1 MGKVTGN
8 ALLAR
13 ALKHEGVDTVFYLAG
28 GPMFDAMWE
37 SFPLGIRGIHVRH
50 EQGAA
55 MMAHGYARVAGR
67 PGICNTSSGPGTT
80 NAATAMTN
88 AMNDAVP
95 IILMAGAS
103 SLRARDM
110 EEFQELDQVSS
121 MRPLCKWAV
130 QIHEP
135 RRIPDY
141 IAMAF
146 RKATRNR
153 PGPVHLDFPGD
164 VLYGDCEESD
174 VIFTHGPRPAP
185 PCGDPDAVKEAVRLL
200 QSAKRPLI
208 ISGSGTIWSGA
219 SEALTS
225 FVDLTNIPFFTTPQ
239 GRGIVPEDHRLSFL
253 NARSTAFKEAD
264 VVLVIGTRFNI
275 ILGFGRS
282 PRFAKDGKVIMV
294 NIDAEEIG
302 RNRSVHTGIVGDAK
316 SVLTQMI
323 AEADK
328 AGKWPKDSDW
338 IKKLRDNHLRKQSEM
353 EGILNAASSPI
364 HPLRLCNEVRKF
376 MERDAILCVDGHDT
390 LNFAR
395 QSIPSFV
402 PGHRLNAGPNGCMG
416 VAIPFSV
423 GAQAA
428 KPDKQVIALTGD
440 GSFGMNGFEIETAVR
455 EKMPIITVISNNGG
469 WTADNPPKPG
479 RNLPVLDYH
488 KIVEVFGGYGERV
501 ERPEDIRPALERAA
515 KAGVPACIN
524 VITDP
529 AAKSETARFS
539 TYFLQPSSLRP
550 AAGGAAKKDPALAS
564 GGTR

>member
-13 ALKHEGVDTVFYLAG
+13 ALKQEGVDTVFYLGG

-37 SFPLGIRGIHVRH
+37 SFPLGIRGIHARH

-55 MMAHGYARVAGR
+55 MMAHGYARAAGR

-80 NAATAMTN
+80 NAATAVTN

-95 IILMAGAS
+95 LILMAGAAA
-103 SLRARDM
+103 LRARDM
-110 EEFQELDQVSS
+110 EEFQELDQVNA

-130 QIHEP
+130 QIHEA

-146 RKATRNR
+146 RKATGNR

-164 VLYGDCEESD
+164 VLYSEVEESD
-174 VIFTHGPRPAP
+174 AVVTHSPRPSR
-185 PCGDPDAVKEAVRLL
+185 PCGDPDAVREAIRLL
-200 QSAKRPLI
+200 RAAKRPLI
-208 ISGSGTIWSGA
+208 ISGSGTLWSGA
-219 SEALTS
+219 SEALTT
-225 FVDLTNIPFFTTPQ
+225 FVDLTNIPFLTTPQ
-239 GRGIVPEDHRLSFL
+239 GRGIVPEDHRLAFL
-253 NARSTAFKEAD
+253 NARSTAFQQAD
-264 VVLVIGTRFNI
+264 VLLVVGTRFNI

-282 PRFAKDGKVIMV
+282 PRFAADGKVIMV
-294 NIDAEEIG
+294 NTDAEEIG
-302 RNRSVHTGIVGDAK
+302 KNRSVHMGIVGDAK
-316 SVLTQMI
+316 AVLTQLI
-323 AEADK
+323 AEAER
-328 AGKWPKDSDW
+328 AGKWPKETDW
-338 IKKLRDNHLRKQSEM
+338 LKQLRDKHLRKQAEM
-353 EGILNAASSPI
+353 EGVLNSDSMPI
-364 HPLRLCNEVRKF
+364 HPLRLCNELRKF
-376 MERDAILCVDGHDT
+376 MDRDAILCVDGHDI

-416 VAIPFSV
+416 VAIPFAV
-423 GAQAA
+423 GAKAA

-455 EKMPIITVISNNGG
+455 NKLPIITVISNNGG

-479 RNLPVLDYH
+479 RDLPQLDYH

-501 ERPEDIRPALERAA
+501 ERAQDIRPALERAA

-539 TYFLQPSSLRP
+539 AYFQQASTKRP
-550 AAGGAAKKDPALAS
+550 TGQTVAEK
-564 GGTR
+564 

>member
-1 MGKVTGN
+1 MGKITGN

-13 ALKHEGVDTVFYLAG
+13 SLKQEGVDTVFYLAG

-37 SFPLGIRGIHVRH
+37 SFPLGIRGIHTRH

-55 MMAHGYARVAGR
+55 MMAHGYARVSGR
-67 PGICNTSSGPGTT
+67 PGICNTSSGPGVI

-95 IILMAGAS
+95 MILMAGAS
-103 SLRARDM
+103 SLASRDM
-110 EEFQELDQVSS
+110 DEFQELDQVSS

-130 QIHEP
+130 QVHET

-146 RKATRNR
+146 RKATGNR

-164 VLYGDCEESD
+164 VLYGDCEESAA
-174 VIFTHGPRPAP
+174 VFSHSPRPAP
-185 PCGDPDAVKEAVRLL
+185 PAGDPDAVREAVRLL
-200 QSAKRPLI
+200 KAAKRPLI
-208 ISGSGTIWSGA
+208 ISGSGSLWSGA
-219 SEALTS
+219 SEALTA
-225 FVDLTNIPFFTTPQ
+225 FVELTNIPFFTTPQ

-264 VVLVIGTRFNI
+264 VVLVLGTRFNV

-282 PRFAKDGKVIMV
+282 PRFNKDGKIIMV
-294 NIDAEEIG
+294 NTDAEEIG
-302 RNRSVHTGIVGDAK
+302 RNRPIDLGIVGDVKA
-316 SVLTQMI
+316 VLKQLL
-323 AEADK
+323 AEAD
-328 AGKWPKDSDW
+328 GSKWPKETDW
-338 IKKLRDNHLRKQSEM
+338 LKKLSDNHLRKEAEM
-353 EGILNAASSPI
+353 QGILNSDAGLI
-364 HPLRLCNEVRKF
+364 HPLRLCNELRKF
-376 MERDAILCVDGHDT
+376 MDRDAILCVDGHDI

-416 VAIPFSV
+416 VAIPFAV

-428 KPDKQVIALTGD
+428 KPDKQVFALTGD

-455 EKMPIITVISNNGG
+455 NKLPIITVISNNGG

-479 RNLPVLDYH
+479 RDLPVLDYH

-501 ERPEDIRPALERAA
+501 ERPQDIRPALERAA
-515 KAGVPACIN
+515 KSGVAACIN

-539 TYFLQPSSLRP
+539 SYFQQASTARP
-550 AAGGAAKKDPALAS
+550 AGGAVGKKDPALA
-564 GGTR
+564 GLQ